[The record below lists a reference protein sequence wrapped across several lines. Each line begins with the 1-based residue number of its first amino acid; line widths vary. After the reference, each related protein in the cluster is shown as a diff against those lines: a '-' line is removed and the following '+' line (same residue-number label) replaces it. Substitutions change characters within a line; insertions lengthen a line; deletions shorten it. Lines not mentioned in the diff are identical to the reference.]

1 LLVDEVEDNFIGDD
15 FKLVVDTN
23 DLVLIELWR
32 FEVVSRNNVD
42 SDTKLDVSAD
52 IVVLE
57 NNFVGDDFWIAV
69 DDFEAIFLLVDC
81 KITVDECGIDVIS
94 LDIRFVDCSVP
105 AKVLDIMFV
114 EKVEVILP
122 VDDFWIGVDNVDP
135 IVLLDKDILEIWVF
149 DDVVSRYKVD
159 SDVMMLDIKVV
170 GSVDIILL
178 EILVLD
184 KVENNL
190 VGDCFWFG
198 VDDSD
203 PIVLL
208 VYCMLEVVKI
218 TVDEYVIDVIAN
230 VEVSVA
236 ILLLEVDEVENNF
249 VGDCFWFIVVDSDP
263 IVPLVSCM
271 LELVKITVDVYG
283 IDVIVIIDV
292 SVAILLLEVEEVEI
306 IFVVDWRIVGDDS
319 NPTVL
324 LFNIIVGTSYVKPEG
339 EDNIS

>member
-1 LLVDEVEDNFIGDD
+1 
-15 FKLVVDTN
+15 
-23 DLVLIELWR
+23 
-32 FEVVSRNNVD
+32 
-42 SDTKLDVSAD
+42 
-52 IVVLE
+52 
-57 NNFVGDDFWIAV
+57 
-69 DDFEAIFLLVDC
+69 
-81 KITVDECGIDVIS
+81 
-94 LDIRFVDCSVP
+94 
-105 AKVLDIMFV
+105 
-114 EKVEVILP
+114 
-122 VDDFWIGVDNVDP
+122 
-135 IVLLDKDILEIWVF
+135 VLLDKDILEIWVF

-271 LELVKITVDVYG
+271 LEVVKITVDVYG

-306 IFVVDWRIVGDDS
+306 IFVVD
-319 NPTVL
+319 
-324 LFNIIVGTSYVKPEG
+324 
-339 EDNIS
+339 

>member
-1 LLVDEVEDNFIGDD
+1 MLVEEVEDNFIGDD

-57 NNFVGDDFWIAV
+57 NNFVGDEFRISV

-149 DDVVSRYKVD
+149 EDVVSRNNVD
-159 SDVMMLDIKVV
+159 SDVLMLDINVV
-170 GSVDIILL
+170 VSVGIILL
-178 EILVLD
+178 EILLLD
-184 KVENNL
+184 KVENNF

-208 VYCMLEVVKI
+208 V
-218 TVDEYVIDVIAN
+218 
-230 VEVSVA
+230 
-236 ILLLEVDEVENNF
+236 
-249 VGDCFWFIVVDSDP
+249 
-263 IVPLVSCM
+263 
-271 LELVKITVDVYG
+271 
-283 IDVIVIIDV
+283 
-292 SVAILLLEVEEVEI
+292 
-306 IFVVDWRIVGDDS
+306 
-319 NPTVL
+319 
-324 LFNIIVGTSYVKPEG
+324 
-339 EDNIS
+339 